1 MDYSFSI
8 LLIIYRSL
16 YCSVLAILFKMSDE
30 FYTDR
35 QVHYLA
41 KLTELTY
48 AGDLANLPVGRDVAG
63 PWFSE
68 SRSGY

>member
-1 MDYSFSI
+1 
-8 LLIIYRSL
+8 
-16 YCSVLAILFKMSDE
+16 MSDE